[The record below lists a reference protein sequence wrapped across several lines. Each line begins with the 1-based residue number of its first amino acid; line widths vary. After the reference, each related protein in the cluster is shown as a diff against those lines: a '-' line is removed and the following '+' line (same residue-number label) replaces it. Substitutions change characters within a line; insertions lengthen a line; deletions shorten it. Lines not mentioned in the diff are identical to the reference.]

1 MSKTIDIPEGFDVKK
16 LYRPKEIALFW
27 PYSVSCLA
35 NLRNSPPRGKPRPKV
50 HRVGVRK
57 VVYLG
62 SDFIDFVRRDLRELD
77 HGN

>member
-16 LYRPKEIALFW
+16 LYRPKEIARFW

-35 NLRNSPPRGKPRPKV
+35 NLRNSPPRGKPRPKAL
-50 HRVGVRK
+50 RVGVRM
-57 VVYLG
+57 VVYRG
-62 SDFIDFVRRDLRELD
+62 SDFVDFVRRDLQELD